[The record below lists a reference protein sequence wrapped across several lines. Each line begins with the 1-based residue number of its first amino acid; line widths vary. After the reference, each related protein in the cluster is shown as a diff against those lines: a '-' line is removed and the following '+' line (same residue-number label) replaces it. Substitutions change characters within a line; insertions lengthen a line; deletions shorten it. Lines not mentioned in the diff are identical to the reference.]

1 MYIKNNPTN
10 VTIPSNPG
18 VLDTFSDISSGV
30 SSDVVVTVSF
40 IFISIIFV
48 TINGQHSQHLRLL

>member
-18 VLDTFSDISSGV
+18 VLGTFSDVSSGV
-30 SSDVVVTVSF
+30 SSDV
-40 IFISIIFV
+40 
-48 TINGQHSQHLRLL
+48 NHSQFYIHINYFRHYKWSA